1 MSVLLNHLF
10 LHAEMSTISHAA
22 YLSELYNIRNMCK
35 AQSIDIAQLNIR
47 LTELEKVAP
56 KSELIHSW
64 LDGSSVTDKAF
75 DAKTVY
81 DKVQELIADQES
93 KDSEIIEKIDGL
105 TELVVQSQSTLDEHT
120 LLLNT
125 INKTVQDIKVEIEN
139 SVEPMI
145 TEVSTK
151 VDKVQKIAEKNLIE
165 TTEIKGILTD
175 SVITHLTTI
184 DSKNDMVLKKLI
196 TYNTTMESVKST
208 VNEILE
214 LVKSK

>member
-1 MSVLLNHLF
+1 
-10 LHAEMSTISHAA
+10 MSTISHAA

-35 AQSIDIAQLNIR
+35 AQSADIAQIMIR
-47 LTELEKVAP
+47 LTELEKTAP

-64 LDGSSVTDKAF
+64 LDGASSTDMPY

-81 DKVQELIADQES
+81 DKVQALIADQES
-93 KDSEIIEKIDGL
+93 KDTEIIEKVDSL
-105 TELVVQSQSTLDEHT
+105 TELVAQNQSTLDDHT
-120 LLLNT
+120 ALLNT
-125 INKTVQDIKVEIEN
+125 INKTVQELKVEIEN

-145 TEVSTK
+145 TEVSSK

-196 TYNTTMESVKST
+196 TYNTTIESVKST